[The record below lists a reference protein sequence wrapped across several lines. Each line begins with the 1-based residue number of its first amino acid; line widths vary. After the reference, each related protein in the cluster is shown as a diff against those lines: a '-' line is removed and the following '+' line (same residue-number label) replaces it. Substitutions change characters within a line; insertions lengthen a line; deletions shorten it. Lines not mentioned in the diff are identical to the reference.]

1 MGYSPTCHCMPS
13 IERLEKHVSDAN
25 DNVYERMQSTNQAL
39 TDRIEQ
45 VDHRS
50 SMRVHA
56 LEQYTR
62 ERFTEEENM
71 CRNRI
76 TQRMESGVYT
86 QQDNMKQQ
94 IQDWLEQRLEDY
106 GHCLN
111 HHHDDSALPSEN
123 IFTHIQE
130 TANGRLFKSRSDET
144 LSQSDNHSGHFR
156 KKDFYESRQAA
167 MQQIRAWQVPQ
178 YSRDR
183 NKVRIQQKH
192 SQNSLVHREQH
203 NQRQKWQQ
211 EHSSQQN
218 VYNSQQN
225 VHNSQQSVHTV
236 HQRTPHLPVE
246 AKVEIRNSA
255 NRTPNPHKTPDPQL
269 LNGASAQNIP
279 HTQSSEDSNYMTMS
293 GFETQGA
300 IPKHVSQ
307 SQSSQNVR
315 ERRGSSS
322 RGPVTHST
330 PKSHESSPF
339 EYSGTV
345 VRSHTDSGIS
355 RRTGESS
362 NARKQIFAE
371 NEQDS
376 RLTPTMKQTDSF
388 KQSDINLGSSQNSDK
403 LQSSLRKPTFTT
415 FGYDESAKDGMTAP
429 ANSPEQNVNANP
441 VYKTHGDVLP
451 ARNGSYSSPHSNSGA
466 NFTPDSAHNQLNSHS
481 RPCSRQESMASYGF
495 EPSHKDDLHVNS
507 SSNQFPAL
515 EQKTRSTE
523 GLLTDSSFTSN
534 SAKARLF
541 SRSQSEDRFLE
552 SDISH
557 NAYSP
562 RSSSE
567 SRGLV
572 NSSVLSGS
580 SAKSSQSSSSKPPVP
595 QSMSYSRRA
604 STPAQPAYNQSN
616 TYGRRASTPLDVERN
631 ASSQT
636 WAGNH
641 SNPSYI
647 GNNSNKTDYPYVT
660 MHEIPRGGIAN
671 SIHRNHNHS
680 PVNMNSDAKYTS
692 VRDMKLQKDSN
703 HNITVKADI
712 HNVDRNVYYSHESLS
727 GQLAGLEPRSPTSY
741 QTYLTGPELH
751 SSGEHL
757 RQSSPNVCNN
767 SKEDSSS
774 NPDSG
779 YSSKIYGARVGA
791 VIPASSN
798 STPSSSFSTDRGIS
812 TPSNATNSPHSTYSN
827 PDYQQ
832 LPASHQYED
841 EVQTHVQSWYKRK
854 LQEATERCYDNWKAG
869 NSPRKLR
876 QNGSENTNRVNYGND
891 NYAEIQNPTS
901 YQTRLY
907 GDDDYAKIPQTNG
920 PNFHGRNYGN
930 DDYAQI
936 SQFSRQNQ
944 YGGQYNG
951 QQYVNGYGHH
961 SNGSHLISTY
971 TRGSDV

>member
-1 MGYSPTCHCMPS
+1 MNNT
-13 IERLEKHVSDAN
+13 N
-25 DNVYERMQSTNQAL
+25 DNVYERIQSTNQAL

-62 ERFTEEENM
+62 ERFTKEENM

-76 TQRMESGVYT
+76 TQKMESGVYT
-86 QQDNMKQQ
+86 QSGDNMKLQ

-111 HHHDDSALPSEN
+111 HHHDDSALPNEN

-144 LSQSDNHSGHFR
+144 LSQSDNHSGHF
-156 KKDFYESRQAA
+156 KKRDFYESRQAA
-167 MQQIRAWQVPQ
+167 MQQIRAWQVPK

-183 NKVRIQQKH
+183 NKVRVQQKH
-192 SQNSLVHREQH
+192 SQNSLMHHVSEQH

-211 EHSSQQN
+211 QH
-218 VYNSQQN
+218 NSQQN
-225 VHNSQQSVHTV
+225 VHNSQQIVHNSQQNV
-236 HQRTPHLPVE
+236 HNSQQNVYTMQQQTQPRTRHLPVE

-255 NRTPNPHKTPDPQL
+255 NKTPDPHL
-269 LNGASAQNIP
+269 TNGASAQNIP

-300 IPKHVSQ
+300 IPKRVSQ
-307 SQSSQNVR
+307 SQSYQNVR

-330 PKSHESSPF
+330 PKSRESSPF

-355 RRTGESS
+355 RHTGEGI
-362 NARKQIFAE
+362 NARKQIFTE
-371 NEQDS
+371 NEHDS
-376 RLTPTMKQTDSF
+376 VSKQSDLRQTPSFKQADSF

-403 LQSSLRKPTFTT
+403 LQSVGRKPTFTT

-429 ANSPEQNVNANP
+429 ANSPEQNVNIVNP
-441 VYKTHGDVLP
+441 VYKTHSDVLP
-451 ARNGSYSSPHSNSGA
+451 VRSNSYSSPQSNSGT
-466 NFTPDSAHNQLNSHS
+466 NSSESAHNQLNSQS
-481 RPCSRQESMASYGF
+481 RPYSRQESLASYGF
-495 EPSHKDDLHVNS
+495 EPSHKDDMHVNS
-507 SSNQFPAL
+507 ASNQFPPL
-515 EQKTRSTE
+515 QQKTRSTE
-523 GLLTDSSFTSN
+523 GLLTDSSFSSN

-552 SDISH
+552 SDISQSH
-557 NAYSP
+557 NSSSP

-567 SRGLV
+567 SRGAV
-572 NSSVLSGS
+572 NSSVLSGT
-580 SAKSSQSSSSKPPVP
+580 SAKSSQSSTKPPVP
-595 QSMSYSRRA
+595 QSVSYSRRA
-604 STPAQPAYNQSN
+604 STPAQPAFNQSS
-616 TYGRRASTPLDVERN
+616 TFGRRASTLLDADRN
-631 ASSQT
+631 NSGRS
-636 WAGNH
+636 WAGNQ
-641 SNPSYI
+641 SNL
-647 GNNSNKTDYPYVT
+647 GNNSNRTDYPYVT
-660 MHEIPRGGIAN
+660 MHEIPRGGITN
-671 SIHRNHNHS
+671 SIHRTVNHS
-680 PVNMNSDAKYTS
+680 PVNINSDAQYSS
-692 VRDMKLQKDSN
+692 VRDVKMQKDN
-703 HNITVKADI
+703 NPNITVKADI
-712 HNVDRNVYYSHESLS
+712 HDIDRNVYYSHESLS

-751 SSGEHL
+751 GSRDNL
-757 RQSSPNVCNN
+757 RQRENSPNVCNN

-791 VIPASSN
+791 VLPASNN

-832 LPASHQYED
+832 LPPTQQYQD

-854 LQEATERCYDNWKAG
+854 LQEATERCYDNWKAE

-876 QNGSENTNRVNYGND
+876 QNGGENVSRVNYGND
-891 NYAEIQNPTS
+891 NYAEIPSTTS
-901 YQTRLY
+901 YQTRFY
-907 GDDDYAKIPQTNG
+907 GDEDYAKIPTNE
-920 PNFHGRNYGN
+920 PNYHGRSYGN

-936 SQFSRQNQ
+936 SQFNRQNQ
-944 YGGQYNG
+944 YGGQSQYNG
-951 QQYVNGYGHH
+951 QPQYMNGFGHH
-961 SNGSHLISTY
+961 GNGGHLVSTY